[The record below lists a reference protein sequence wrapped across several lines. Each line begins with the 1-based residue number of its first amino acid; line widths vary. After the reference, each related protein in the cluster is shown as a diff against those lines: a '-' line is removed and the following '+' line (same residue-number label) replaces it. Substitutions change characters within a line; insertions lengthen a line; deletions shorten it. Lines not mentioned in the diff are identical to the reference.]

1 VNKIVPRWEWRTF
14 GTDFGE
20 ADALFAA
27 MDPERTEETDEIY
40 LVSSVIDKAVKLRAG
55 LMDIKSLERVS
66 EAGLEQWRPVLK
78 AEVPLSPEDAERV
91 CAALGAAPPA
101 TRRDSYTLEQLVEEL
116 RESQPDL
123 RTAPLHKKRLH
134 YTIDGCM
141 VEMTE
146 VLVEGKMSRTL
157 ALESEDPDLV
167 VAAMRDLK
175 LTGRENTSYPRW
187 LGANAGLGS

>member
-1 VNKIVPRWEWRTF
+1 VDKIVPRWEWRTF

-20 ADALFAA
+20 ADARFAV
-27 MDPERTEETDEIY
+27 MDPEMTQESDEIY

-66 EAGLEQWRPVLK
+66 DAGLEQWRPVLK
-78 AEVPLSPEDAERV
+78 VEVPLSPENAERV

-134 YTIDGCM
+134 YTVGGCM
-141 VEMTE
+141 AEMTE
-146 VLVEGKMSRTL
+146 VLVEGKVSRTL
-157 ALESEDPDLV
+157 ALESEDPDRV

-187 LGANAGLGS
+187 LGASAGLGS

>member
-1 VNKIVPRWEWRTF
+1 VDKIVPRWEWRTF

-20 ADALFAA
+20 ADVRFAA
-27 MDPERTEETDEIY
+27 MSPEKTQETDEIY

-134 YTIDGCM
+134 YTFGGCM

-146 VLVEGKMSRTL
+146 VLIEGKMSRTL

-167 VAAMRDLK
+167 IAAMRDLK

>member
-1 VNKIVPRWEWRTF
+1 MNKIVPRWEWRTF

-20 ADALFAA
+20 ADALTAA
-27 MDPERTEETDEIY
+27 MEPERTEETDEIY
-40 LVSSVIDKAVKLRAG
+40 LFSSVIDKAVKLRAG

-134 YTIDGCM
+134 YTLGGCM

>member
-1 VNKIVPRWEWRTF
+1 MNKIVPRWEWRTF

-27 MDPERTEETDEIY
+27 VDPERTEETDEIY

-78 AEVPLSPEDAERV
+78 AEVPLSPEDAEGV

-157 ALESEDPDLV
+157 ALESEDPELV

>member
-1 VNKIVPRWEWRTF
+1 MDKIVPRWEWRTF

-78 AEVPLSPEDAERV
+78 AEVPLSPEDAVRV